1 MKQSNLS
8 KFYQKS
14 LIERW
19 EALVSAGVIAEDDTS
34 DMNNHLQLPNEI
46 ANHMIENQI
55 GTYDVPLGLG
65 LNFLINNKEFV
76 VPMATE
82 EPSVIAA
89 ASYAAKTISQAGGF
103 TTTVHNR
110 TMLGQIALKDVSD
123 LSLAEEVL
131 LKAAD
136 DIIEKANAAH
146 PSIVNRGGGAKS
158 IEVRIIEANDTYDS
172 PNFLVV
178 HIHVDTLEAMG
189 ANIINTMVEAIK
201 PYIEE
206 ITDGSAMMGI
216 LSNYA
221 TECLVTSTCRIPTHL
236 LERAGYTGEEVRD
249 RMVEACQFALVDP
262 YRAVTHNKGVM
273 NGVDAVVLATGND
286 TRAIEAGVH
295 AYAARSGQYRS
306 LTNWTKAENGDLLGE
321 ITLPLPIGTVGG
333 SISIHPAA
341 QFTKQVLGSPSAK
354 ELESIIASVGLAQ
367 NFSAIRALVTEGIQ
381 KGHMGLQAKSLAI
394 SAGAKGDQIEKV
406 TKQLKQAK
414 NMNLE
419 TAKALL
425 SKLNK

>member
-1 MKQSNLS
+1 MKQAFLS

-14 LIERW
+14 IKERF
-19 EALVSAGVIAEDDTS
+19 EALVAAEVISEDDTVNFN
-34 DMNNHLQLPNEI
+34 DKFQLPNEI

-55 GTYDVPLGLG
+55 AIYGVPLGLG
-65 LNFLINNKEFV
+65 LNFLINDNDYV
-76 VPMATE
+76 IPMATE

-89 ASYAAKTISQAGGF
+89 ASYAAKTIRQASGF
-103 TTTVHNR
+103 STTVHNR
-110 TMLGQIALKDVSD
+110 SMIGQIPLKNVPDMVYAERV
-123 LSLAEEVL
+123 LSE
-131 LKAAD
+131 KANH
-136 DIIEKANAAH
+136 IIEKANAAH
-146 PSIVNRGGGAKS
+146 PSIVKRGGGAKS
-158 IEVRIIEANDTYDS
+158 IKTRIIEANDMYDS
-172 PNFLVV
+172 PAFLVV

-201 PYIEE
+201 PYIENV
-206 ITDGSAMMGI
+206 TGGSAIMGI

-221 TECLVTSTCRIPTHL
+221 TECLVTSTCRIPVHL
-236 LERAGYTGEEVRD
+236 LKRTGYTGEEVRD
-249 RMVEACQFALVDP
+249 SIIEACQFALVDP
-262 YRAVTHNKGVM
+262 YRAVTHNKGIM
-273 NGVDAVVLATGND
+273 NGINAVVLASGND

-295 AYAARSGQYRS
+295 AYAAKSGQYRS

-321 ITLPLPIGTVGG
+321 ITVPLPIGTVGG

-341 QFTKQVLGSPSAK
+341 KFTSQVLGSPSAK

-406 TKQLKQAK
+406 TEQLKQAK
-414 NMNLE
+414 NMNLA
-419 TAKALL
+419 TAKSLL
-425 SKLNK
+425 RKLTN

>member
-1 MKQSNLS
+1 MKLSYLS

-19 EALVSAGVIAEDDTS
+19 EALVSAGVIAEDDAS

-76 VPMATE
+76 IPMATE

-89 ASYAAKTISQAGGF
+89 ASYAAKTISHAGGF

-110 TMLGQIALKDVSD
+110 MMIGQIALKDVPN
-123 LSLAEEVL
+123 LALAEQVL
-131 LKAAD
+131 LKEAD

-158 IEVRIIEANDTYDS
+158 IETRIIEANDTYDS
-172 PNFLVV
+172 PDFLVV
-178 HIHVDTLEAMG
+178 HIHVETLEAMG

-206 ITDGSAMMGI
+206 LTGGSAIMGI

-221 TECLVTSTCRIPTHL
+221 TECLVTSTCRIPVHL

-249 RMVEACQFALVDP
+249 RIVEACQFALVDP

-273 NGVDAVVLATGND
+273 NGVDAVVLASGND

-306 LTNWTKAENGDLLGE
+306 LTKWTKAANGDLLGE
-321 ITLPLPIGTVGG
+321 ITFPLPIGTVGG
-333 SISIHPAA
+333 SISIHQAA
-341 QFTKQVLGSPSAK
+341 QFTKEVLGSPSAK